1 MKKCPYCK
9 THFIPHV
16 KVGARQKTCGRP
28 VCKKA
33 LKSENNKRWRQ
44 RNANCCQNDYPRV
57 KEWLN
62 QNPGYLKKYRHG
74 HPEYVQ
80 KNREAQRVRDR
91 SKKLRL
97 DIQAQ
102 LKRQTSQIAED
113 LRDSSNLDIQAHLSM
128 KPIEMTLLFSSL
140 PCLDIQV
147 QLDRSFSL
155 RDNPDML
162 TGRDCL
168 CA

>member
-9 THFIPHV
+9 ISFFPHP
-16 KVGARQKTCGRP
+16 KVGSRQKTCGSP
-28 VCKKA
+28 ECKKA

-44 RNANCCQNDYPRV
+44 RNPDCCQNDYPRL
-57 KEWLN
+57 KEWLA
-62 QNPGYLKKYRHG
+62 QNLGYLKNYRQG

-80 KNREAQRVRDR
+80 KNRESQRVRER
-91 SKKLRL
+91 RKKLHL

-102 LKRQTSQIAED
+102 LKRQASRITAS
-113 LRDSSNLDIQAHLSM
+113 LRDSSNLDIQAHLGI
-128 KPIEMTLLFSSL
+128 KPIEITVLFSSL

-147 QLDRSFSL
+147 QLDRAPFL
-155 RDNPDML
+155 RDNSCKL
-162 TGRDCL
+162 TGRGGL